1 MIFFAPRYALSV
13 YGVTHKEGNCMAIA
27 ERSTRTLGTAISPE
41 YVKSWDVSMA
51 IREILQN
58 LIDTKREFGVKG
70 SACYNAK
77 KGIAEVKDEGPG
89 LQLKHLALGVSE
101 KGADCIGQFGEGL
114 KLALLVFA
122 REGRF
127 IEVRSRNYRLTP
139 VIQTSEFQTETLF
152 FEIVED
158 MTLIGGTTIRF
169 ECSKEELDKAKFL
182 FPTEFRV
189 NGSANSLTWVVPNL
203 ISLPGGKVYINGA
216 LATEL
221 DDMLFSYHISGKAA
235 KSISNRDRTIVS
247 RDDLLTIIRKTVSED
262 DRVREKLPAKWFS
275 AIFEACDR
283 QTLFPDPYYK
293 PPFETEITFWDNTP
307 GLRKAFIER
316 YGKNAIGSDLG
327 SHEEGLAI
335 RMGYKPIKL
344 PGYNWQF
351 SLKYSG
357 IPLVS
362 EVIKADNAIHKLV
375 KPARD
380 LTNSERINLD
390 AAVTAVSNYYCEP
403 RDLVVVEELTSILS
417 PGASEGSAIE
427 GYCCLQTGRIYI
439 ARCALESYER
449 SLRVILHETVH
460 QRTRADDM
468 SIGFQDEY
476 DKIAAMFLRK
486 LTEGEA

>member
-1 MIFFAPRYALSV
+1 
-13 YGVTHKEGNCMAIA
+13 MAIA
-27 ERSTRTLGTAISPE
+27 ERSTRTFGTAISPE
-41 YVKSWDVSMA
+41 YVKSWDVNMA

-70 SACYNAK
+70 SARYNAK

-101 KGADCIGQFGEGL
+101 KGSDCIGQFGEGL

-122 REGRF
+122 REERF

-169 ECSKEELDKAKFL
+169 ECSREELDKAKLL
-182 FPTEFRV
+182 FPTELRV
-189 NGSANSLTWVVPNL
+189 QGSANSLTWIVPNL

-221 DDMLFSYHISGKAA
+221 DDMLFSYHLFGEAA

-247 RDDLLTIIRKTVSED
+247 RGDLLAIIRDAVSED
-262 DRVREKLPAKWFS
+262 YRIREKLPAKWFS

-283 QTLFPDPYYK
+283 QTLFPDPDYE
-293 PPFETEITFWDNTP
+293 PPFEAEITFWNNVP

-316 YGKNAIGSDLG
+316 YGNNAIGSDLG
-327 SHEEGLAI
+327 SHEEDLALRI
-335 RMGYKPIKL
+335 GYKPIKL
-344 PGYNWQF
+344 PRYNWQF
-351 SLKYSG
+351 SLKNSD

-375 KPARD
+375 KPTGD

-390 AAVTAVSNYYCEP
+390 AAVTAVSNYYREP
-403 RDLVVVEELTSILS
+403 RDLVVVEELTSIIS
-417 PGASEGSAIE
+417 PGASEDSAIE
-427 GYCCLQTGRIYI
+427 GYCCFQTGRMYI

-460 QRTRADDM
+460 QRTGACDI

-486 LTEGEA
+486 LTEQSP

>member
-1 MIFFAPRYALSV
+1 
-13 YGVTHKEGNCMAIA
+13 MAIA
-27 ERSTRTLGTAISPE
+27 ERSTRILGTAISPE

-247 RDDLLTIIRKTVSED
+247 RDDLLTIIRKAVSED

>member
-1 MIFFAPRYALSV
+1 
-13 YGVTHKEGNCMAIA
+13 MAIA

>member
-1 MIFFAPRYALSV
+1 
-13 YGVTHKEGNCMAIA
+13 MAIA

-70 SACYNAK
+70 SARYNAK

>member
-1 MIFFAPRYALSV
+1 
-13 YGVTHKEGNCMAIA
+13 MAIA

-169 ECSKEELDKAKFL
+169 ECSREELDEAKSL

-247 RDDLLTIIRKTVSED
+247 RGDLLTIIRKAVSED
-262 DRVREKLPAKWFS
+262 YSVSEKLPAKWFS

-283 QTLFPDPYYK
+283 QTLFPDPNYK

-316 YGKNAIGSDLG
+316 YGKNAVGSDLG

-335 RMGYKPIKL
+335 RMGYKPVKL

-351 SLKYSG
+351 SLKYSN

-362 EVIKADNAIHKLV
+362 EVIKADSAIHKLV
-375 KPARD
+375 KPTRD

-460 QRTRADDM
+460 QRTRACDM

>member
-1 MIFFAPRYALSV
+1 
-13 YGVTHKEGNCMAIA
+13 MAMA

-41 YVKSWDVSMA
+41 YVKSWDINMA

-70 SACYNAK
+70 FARYNAK

-127 IEVRSRNYRLTP
+127 IEVRSGNYRLTP

-152 FEIVED
+152 FQIVED

-169 ECSKEELDKAKFL
+169 ECSREELDKAKSL

-189 NGSANSLTWVVPNL
+189 QGSANSLTWVVPNL

-247 RDDLLTIIRKTVSED
+247 RDELLTIIRKVVSD
-262 DRVREKLPAKWFS
+262 DYGVREKLPAKWFN

-283 QTLFPDPYYK
+283 QTLFPDPNYK
-293 PPFETEITFWDNTP
+293 PPFETEITFWSNTP

-316 YGKNAIGSDLG
+316 YGKNAVGSDLD
-327 SHEEGLAI
+327 SREEGLAI

-344 PGYNWQF
+344 PGYNWRF
-351 SLKYSG
+351 SLKYSD

-375 KPARD
+375 KQVRD

-417 PGASEGSAIE
+417 PGASEGSAVE

-439 ARCALESYER
+439 ARCALEDYER
-449 SLRVILHETVH
+449 SLRVILHETIH
-460 QRTRADDM
+460 QRTGADDM
-468 SIGFQDEY
+468 SIGFQNEY
-476 DKIAAMFLRK
+476 GKIAAMFLRK
-486 LTEGEA
+486 LTEQSP

>member
-1 MIFFAPRYALSV
+1 
-13 YGVTHKEGNCMAIA
+13 MAIA

-41 YVKSWDVSMA
+41 YVKSWDINMA

-70 SACYNAK
+70 SARYNAK

-262 DRVREKLPAKWFS
+262 DRVREKLPAKWFN

-283 QTLFPDPYYK
+283 QTLFPDPDYK
-293 PPFETEITFWDNTP
+293 PPFETEITFWSNTP

-316 YGKNAIGSDLG
+316 YGKNAIGSDLD
-327 SHEEGLAI
+327 SREEGLAI

-344 PGYNWQF
+344 PGYNWRF
-351 SLKYSG
+351 SLKYSD

-375 KPARD
+375 KPVRDRD
-380 LTNSERINLD
+380 LTNNERINLD

-403 RDLVVVEELTSILS
+403 KDLVIVEELTSIIS
-417 PGASEGSAIE
+417 PGASEGSTIG

-439 ARCALESYER
+439 ARCILEDYER

-460 QRTRADDM
+460 QRTGANDM

-486 LTEGEA
+486 LTEQSP

>member
-1 MIFFAPRYALSV
+1 
-13 YGVTHKEGNCMAIA
+13 MAIA

-41 YVKSWDVSMA
+41 YVKSWDVNMA

-70 SACYNAK
+70 SARYNAK

-127 IEVRSRNYRLTP
+127 IEVRSGNYRLTP

-169 ECSKEELDKAKFL
+169 ECSREELDKAKFL

-247 RDDLLTIIRKTVSED
+247 RDDLLTIIRKAVSED

-283 QTLFPDPYYK
+283 QTLFPDPDYK
-293 PPFETEITFWDNTP
+293 PPFETEITFWSNTP

-316 YGKNAIGSDLG
+316 YGKNAIGSDLD
-327 SHEEGLAI
+327 SREEGLAI

-344 PGYNWQF
+344 PGYNWRF
-351 SLKYSG
+351 SLKYSD

-375 KPARD
+375 KPTRD
-380 LTNSERINLD
+380 LTNNERINLD
-390 AAVTAVSNYYCEP
+390 AAVTAVSNYYREP

-460 QRTRADDM
+460 QRTGACDM

-486 LTEGEA
+486 LTEQSP